1 MKFSCSNLYKQYNK
15 NEILDG
21 FTYAFE
27 PGLYLIIGKNGIG
40 KSTLLKTLCTIIK
53 PSNTNYKLDKIKTAY
68 LCEKIELLSSKVLP
82 FLRSVAKINKVK
94 YDIEKEMLVWNL
106 PNKNILNL
114 SKGNKQKLGILMLML
129 TEADMYILDEP
140 TNALDE
146 LSINLLKYYLKR
158 LLEKGK
164 IVLISTH
171 SKSVFD
177 NFNYKEIT
185 L

>member
-94 YDIEKEMLVWNL
+94 YGNYRKERWN
-106 PNKNILNL
+106 
-114 SKGNKQKLGILMLML
+114 SYEFLGGR
-129 TEADMYILDEP
+129 A
-140 TNALDE
+140 
-146 LSINLLKYYLKR
+146 S
-158 LLEKGK
+158 
-164 IVLISTH
+164 
-171 SKSVFD
+171 
-177 NFNYKEIT
+177 
-185 L
+185 

>member
-1 MKFSCSNLYKQYNK
+1 MNFSCSNLYKKYNE

-21 FTYAFE
+21 FTFTFE

-40 KSTLLKTLCTIIK
+40 KSTLLKTLCGIIK
-53 PSNTNYKLDKIKTAY
+53 PSNDDYKLDKKKTAY

-82 FLRSVAKINKVK
+82 FLKSVAKINNVK
-94 YDIEKEMLVWNL
+94 YDIEKEMLIWNL

-129 TEADMYILDEP
+129 TDAEMYILDEP

-146 LSINLLKYYLKR
+146 LSIKLLKCYLKR
-158 LLEKGK
+158 LLDKRK

-171 SKSVFD
+171 SKSIFD
-177 NFNYKEIT
+177 NFSYKEIP